1 MKNVS
6 TQKIR
11 LKLIAKGLLVGQLVI
26 LIGTMLIS
34 MCVDRGLIDINNFR
48 YTVPIVWL
56 TSAFVTAY
64 IEGDKEEGMGLYI
77 PIAISIA
84 QVLLIALIGFVVY
97 GNIDSLM
104 VLFATIAYVIGSG
117 LAILLKQKRNISPR
131 KYRHRMRAR

>member
-11 LKLIAKGLLVGQLVI
+11 LKLIARGFLVGQLVI

-56 TSAFVTAY
+56 TSAFVSAY

-84 QVLLIALIGFVVY
+84 QVLLIALIGFVGY

-117 LAILLKQKRNISPR
+117 LAILLKRKRNISPR